1 MKKKL
6 LTIGGVILISL
17 LSVGVVF
24 AFYAGNVDGV
34 WGEID
39 VRIKPPCQE
48 ATSLFFSEYVYNESW
63 YWYDA
68 VALEIYN
75 GTGTTVSLNG
85 YSVQLYYSGGG
96 STTVALNNVNLVDG
110 DVYVL
115 VNADST
121 GSTTEEN
128 QTFPDNDNYA
138 TIVLLNGTTVVDV
151 IGSTT
156 TPTTV
161 PSGKQDR
168 TFRRNTDVCSGD
180 IDGDTTYGEWTI
192 LLDRDYSDLGTY
204 EGVDELLTEDG
215 ATCDNYATGGDDT
228 LGGDPTSIQTSWWN
242 QTPPNTDWN
251 QVRYGVGTYYD
262 STYACENSPSNDFF
276 GRQSGMGF
284 DGVNGIPAG
293 TDFREAFVLGTFCH
307 YNNPIWASTGGDSN
321 ALDYVD
327 LDVTVSGIGCE
338 APLEP
343 GPSNPTEMT
352 FSYLFNLDETSN
364 SGECAYVTDPPGTP
378 CADAIFISQDPDPA
392 YFTCYSP
399 GTPPVPVEYTV
410 VVLGFMARNTDGTC
424 PDWKAENAVGT
435 FISNEGTSNCAC
447 LYGMIND
454 FVPTAVD
461 LLDFTGERSDT
472 GVTLAWQTANEIE
485 NLGFNLYRSTSET
498 GTRVKLNAGLIPT
511 NVMPGSLVGASYS
524 YDDLTAISSQP
535 YYYWL
540 EDVEAGGK
548 TTLNGPIVVP

>member
-1 MKKKL
+1 
-6 LTIGGVILISL
+6 
-17 LSVGVVF
+17 VGVVF

-39 VRIKPPCQE
+39 VRIQPPCQD
-48 ATSLFFSEYVYNESW
+48 ATSLFFSEYVYNER
-63 YWYDA
+63 DGTDR
-68 VALEIYN
+68 VLIEIYN
-75 GTGTTVSLNG
+75 GTGATVSLNG

-204 EGVDELLTEDG
+204 EGVDELSATDG
-215 ATCDNYATGGDDT
+215 ATCDTYATGGDDT
-228 LGGDPTSIQTSWWN
+228 LGGDPTTIQIDWWN

-251 QVRYGVGTYYD
+251 QVRYGVPTSEYYCP
-262 STYACENSPSNDFF
+262 TTVSNDYF
-276 GRQSGMGF
+276 GKQSGMGF
-284 DGVNGIPAG
+284 DGINGIPAG
-293 TDFREAFVLGTFCH
+293 TDYQEAFVLGTFCH
-307 YNNPIWASTGGDSN
+307 YNNGINGSN
-321 ALDYVD
+321 LNRLEYVD
-327 LDVTVSGIGCE
+327 LNVTVSGIGCE
-338 APLEP
+338 APLTP
-343 GPSNPTEMT
+343 GPSTPTEMSFTYT
-352 FSYLFNLDETSN
+352 FRLDETSN
-364 SGECAYVTDPPGTP
+364 GGTCAYVTDPAGPP

-410 VVLGFMARNTDGTC
+410 IVLGFMARNTDETC
-424 PDWKAENAVGT
+424 PAWDSTKALGT
-435 FISNEGTSNCAC
+435 FISNETTSNCAC

-461 LLDFTGERSDT
+461 LLSFTGERSPL
-472 GVTLAWQTANEIE
+472 GISLAWQTANEIE
-485 NLGFNLYRSTSET
+485 NLGFNIYRATSET
-498 GTRVKLNAGLIPT
+498 GTKVKLNADLIPT
-511 NVMPGSLVGASYS
+511 NVMPGSLIGASYS
-524 YDDLTAISSQP
+524 YDDLTAAAEQT

-540 EDVEAGGK
+540 EDVEAGGQ
-548 TTLNGPIVVP
+548 TTLHGPVEVP